1 MTWKKKWI
9 LPCLLAVF
17 LTGCQGGKQE
27 IPYIS
32 DGSVSWDAVEKAEIY
47 GGGCAVPPTGTI
59 SGENGLE
66 ELVEAALETEGYRL
80 LPEKEWLEGTMDLWV
95 RFDNGVV
102 IGLYQDANYGYIGT
116 ELTLNSPTLIPLIE
130 KWNEMAPM
138 GRMGKP
144 EELESICVY
153 LAGDTSTFTTGSDF
167 VIDGAFTCF

>member
-102 IGLYQDANYGYIGT
+102 IGLYQDCLLYTSLGGGIFHRIQDPGDHGFRKLFFHP
-116 ELTLNSPTLIPLIE
+116 EL
-130 KWNEMAPM
+130 
-138 GRMGKP
+138 
-144 EELESICVY
+144 
-153 LAGDTSTFTTGSDF
+153 
-167 VIDGAFTCF
+167 

>member
-17 LTGCQGGKQE
+17 LTGCQDGKQE

-32 DGSVSWDAVEKAEIY
+32 DGSISWDTVETAEIY

-80 LPEKEWLEGTMDLWV
+80 LSEKEWLEGTVDLWV

-102 IGLYQDANYGYIGT
+102 V
-116 ELTLNSPTLIPLIE
+116 P
-130 KWNEMAPM
+130 
-138 GRMGKP
+138 
-144 EELESICVY
+144 
-153 LAGDTSTFTTGSDF
+153 FTMIRET
-167 VIDGAFTCF
+167 

>member
-95 RFDNGVV
+95 RFDNRG
-102 IGLYQDANYGYIGT
+102 GYRSVPGCKLWIYRHGAGCHRGGT
-116 ELTLNSPTLIPLIE
+116 LL
-130 KWNEMAPM
+130 
-138 GRMGKP
+138 
-144 EELESICVY
+144 
-153 LAGDTSTFTTGSDF
+153 F
-167 VIDGAFTCF
+167 VSREIL

>member
-59 SGENGLE
+59 SG
-66 ELVEAALETEGYRL
+66 YRL

-116 ELTLNSPTLIPLIE
+116 ELDVIGEGPFYSFPE
-130 KWNEMAPM
+130 KF
-138 GRMGKP
+138 
-144 EELESICVY
+144 Y
-153 LAGDTSTFTTGSDF
+153 DLAFQAKEQQSADQ
-167 VIDGAFTCF
+167 

>member
-17 LTGCQGGKQE
+17 LTGCQDGKQE

-32 DGSVSWDAVEKAEIY
+32 DGSISWDTVETAEIY

-80 LPEKEWLEGTMDLWV
+80 LSEKEWLEGTV
-95 RFDNGVV
+95 E
-102 IGLYQDANYGYIGT
+102 LYQDANYGYIGT
-116 ELTLNSPTLIPLIE
+116 ELDAIGEGPFYSFPE
-130 KWNEMAPM
+130 KF
-138 GRMGKP
+138 
-144 EELESICVY
+144 Y
-153 LAGDTSTFTTGSDF
+153 DLAFQ
-167 VIDGAFTCF
+167 AKEQQPAAQ

>member
-17 LTGCQGGKQE
+17 LTGCQDGKQE

-32 DGSVSWDAVEKAEIY
+32 DGSISWDTVETAEIY

-80 LPEKEWLEGTMDLWV
+80 LSEKEWLEGTVDLWV

-102 IGLYQDANYGYIGT
+102 MGLVPGCELWIYRHGAGCHRGGT
-116 ELTLNSPTLIPLIE
+116 LL
-130 KWNEMAPM
+130 
-138 GRMGKP
+138 
-144 EELESICVY
+144 
-153 LAGDTSTFTTGSDF
+153 F
-167 VIDGAFTCF
+167 VSRKIL

>member
-59 SGENGLE
+59 SGENGL
-66 ELVEAALETEGYRL
+66 
-80 LPEKEWLEGTMDLWV
+80 PEKEWLEGTMDLWV

-116 ELTLNSPTLIPLIE
+116 ELDVIGEGPFYSFPE
-130 KWNEMAPM
+130 KF
-138 GRMGKP
+138 
-144 EELESICVY
+144 Y
-153 LAGDTSTFTTGSDF
+153 DLAFQAKEQQS
-167 VIDGAFTCF
+167 AAQ

>member
-1 MTWKKKWI
+1 M
-9 LPCLLAVF
+9 
-17 LTGCQGGKQE
+17 
-27 IPYIS
+27 
-32 DGSVSWDAVEKAEIY
+32 EKAEIY

-116 ELTLNSPTLIPLIE
+116 ELDVIGEGPFYSFPE
-130 KWNEMAPM
+130 KF
-138 GRMGKP
+138 
-144 EELESICVY
+144 Y
-153 LAGDTSTFTTGSDF
+153 DLAFQAKEQQFADQ
-167 VIDGAFTCF
+167 

>member
-17 LTGCQGGKQE
+17 LTGCQDGKQE

-32 DGSVSWDAVEKAEIY
+32 DGSVSWDTVETAEIY

-80 LPEKEWLEGTMDLWV
+80 LPEKEWLEGTVDLWV

-116 ELTLNSPTLIPLIE
+116 ELDVTGEGPFYSFPE
-130 KWNEMAPM
+130 KF
-138 GRMGKP
+138 
-144 EELESICVY
+144 Y
-153 LAGDTSTFTTGSDF
+153 DLAFQAKEQQS
-167 VIDGAFTCF
+167 AAQ

>member
-1 MTWKKKWI
+1 MTWRKKWI

-95 RFDNGVV
+95 R
-102 IGLYQDANYGYIGT
+102 
-116 ELTLNSPTLIPLIE
+116 S
-130 KWNEMAPM
+130 
-138 GRMGKP
+138 
-144 EELESICVY
+144 
-153 LAGDTSTFTTGSDF
+153 
-167 VIDGAFTCF
+167 

>member
-1 MTWKKKWI
+1 MEEEMDPA
-9 LPCLLAVF
+9 LPPGSF
-17 LTGCQGGKQE
+17 SGCQGGKHE

-102 IGLYQDANYGYIGT
+102 IGLYQDVNYGYIGT
-116 ELTLNSPTLIPLIE
+116 ELDVIGEGPFYSFPE
-130 KWNEMAPM
+130 KF
-138 GRMGKP
+138 
-144 EELESICVY
+144 Y
-153 LAGDTSTFTTGSDF
+153 DLAFQAKEQQSADQ
-167 VIDGAFTCF
+167 

>member
-80 LPEKEWLEGTMDLWV
+80 LPEKKWLEGTMDLWV
-95 RFDNGVV
+95 RFVTGWLSVCTRMRIMDISARSWMSSG
-102 IGLYQDANYGYIGT
+102 GT
-116 ELTLNSPTLIPLIE
+116 LL
-130 KWNEMAPM
+130 
-138 GRMGKP
+138 
-144 EELESICVY
+144 
-153 LAGDTSTFTTGSDF
+153 F
-167 VIDGAFTCF
+167 VSREIL

>member
-17 LTGCQGGKQE
+17 LTGCQDGKQE

-32 DGSVSWDAVEKAEIY
+32 DGSISWDTVETAEIY

-80 LPEKEWLEGTMDLWV
+80 LSEKEWLEGTVDLWV
-95 RFDNGVV
+95 RFDNGAVPGCELW
-102 IGLYQDANYGYIGT
+102 IYRHGAGCHRGGT
-116 ELTLNSPTLIPLIE
+116 LL
-130 KWNEMAPM
+130 
-138 GRMGKP
+138 
-144 EELESICVY
+144 
-153 LAGDTSTFTTGSDF
+153 F
-167 VIDGAFTCF
+167 VSRKIL